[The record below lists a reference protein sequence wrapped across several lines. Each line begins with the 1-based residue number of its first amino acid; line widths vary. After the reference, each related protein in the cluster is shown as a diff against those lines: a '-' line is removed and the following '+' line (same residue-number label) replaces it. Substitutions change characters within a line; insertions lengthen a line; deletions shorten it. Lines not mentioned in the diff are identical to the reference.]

1 MHPTD
6 LGDYF
11 ILFYGTLIYV
21 GLGIVSFFST
31 ILLLMQINLRGNN
44 GRRPTNQNAWRSRAT
59 HIESKKFA
67 L

>member
-31 ILLLMQINLRGNN
+31 ILLLMQI
-44 GRRPTNQNAWRSRAT
+44 
-59 HIESKKFA
+59 KFKRE
-67 L
+67 